1 MPLQSD
7 WLPVATPHDPA
18 EDPPGSLDPLGTLLQ
33 AERLAEILLPGFT
46 VRMWRGRL
54 LTIATMAAWVADQV
68 VTRLNNRDEVR
79 LEARLAFERLVVS
92 AIIRRTERDAAYK
105 DAPRNL
111 PGRELART
119 ALLAG
124 EPLTRANFLKGQA
137 VNGPFGVM
145 ARLARQLELV
155 DVDDR
160 PGKNA
165 ARLLS
170 EWADDEA
177 LDGIL
182 DEKGDRAGA
191 KWLSEAVSRTIAC
204 VVDAKWPGS
213 GYAIWDQLA
222 EHLRPDRIGRREKR
236 FLLDTLCSS
245 SPRKRMVELLRLN
258 DELFR
263 NVWKGQGSR
272 GEAERTVLL
281 GGIRPNLT
289 DDPVDRLIDAAIA
302 AAEAYE
308 QTAALLQQTFDSL
321 IFAIKERDGRARLED
336 ILGDPRVGRHL
347 AKTRLGLE
355 KIIPTIDRAL
365 DLLEKQPAVSRSQ
378 VVDPLHQIKI
388 EAEEAKMSVERLV
401 NAVMRRHLRVQQLKR
416 KASWIEPGVQ
426 WTLMPGEHRVEGGAL
441 PNWQNTYL
449 HPFKIP
455 NVYSLLGDLGH
466 VTRDSRYAE
475 VS

>member
-1 MPLQSD
+1 MPLQPD

-46 VRMWRGRL
+46 ARMWRGRL
-54 LTIATMAAWVADQV
+54 LTIATLAAWVADHV
-68 VTRLNNRDEVR
+68 VIRLNNRDEAR

-92 AIIRRTERDAAYK
+92 AIIRKAERDVAYS
-105 DAPRNL
+105 DAPLNL
-111 PGRELART
+111 PGRELAKT

-145 ARLARQLELV
+145 ARLARQLELI
-155 DVDDR
+155 DVDGR

-191 KWLSEAVSRTIAC
+191 KWLSEAVSRTVAC
-204 VVDAKWPGS
+204 VDGRQWPGV

-236 FLLDTLCSS
+236 FLLEILRLSS
-245 SPRKRMVELLRLN
+245 TRKRMVELLKLN

-263 NVWKGQGSR
+263 SAWSGRKSR

-281 GGIRPNLT
+281 RGIRPNLT
-289 DDPVDRLIDAAIA
+289 EDPVDRLIDAAIA
-302 AAEAYE
+302 ATEAYE

-321 IFAIKERDGRARLED
+321 IFAIKERDGRARLQD
-336 ILGDPRVGRHL
+336 ILCDPRISRHL
-347 AKTRLGLE
+347 AKTRDGLE

-365 DLLEKQPAVSRSQ
+365 RLLEKQPTVSKAQ
-378 VVDPLHQIKI
+378 VVDPLHQIKT
-388 EAEEAKMSVERLV
+388 EVEQAKLSVEGLV
-401 NAVMRRHLRVQQLKR
+401 DAVMRRHLRVQQLKH
-416 KASWIEPGVQ
+416 KASWIEPGVH
-426 WTLMPGEHRVEGGAL
+426 WTLMPGEHRIDEGAL
-441 PNWQNTYL
+441 ANWQNTYL

-455 NVYSLLGDLGH
+455 NAYSLLGDLGH

-475 VS
+475 VQ

>member
-33 AERLAEILLPGFT
+33 AERLAEILLPGLT

-54 LTIATMAAWVADQV
+54 LTIATIASWVADQV
-68 VTRLNNRDEVR
+68 VVRLNNSDEVR

-92 AIIRRTERDAAYK
+92 AIVRRSERDVAYTG
-105 DAPRNL
+105 APLNL
-111 PGRELART
+111 PGRELAKT
-119 ALLAG
+119 ALSAG

-155 DVDDR
+155 DVEGR

-165 ARLLS
+165 ARLLGAWS
-170 EWADDEA
+170 DDEA

-191 KWLSEAVSRTIAC
+191 KWLSEAVSRTAAC
-204 VVDAKWPGS
+204 VDGGQWPGS

-222 EHLRPDRIGRREKR
+222 EHLRPDRMGRREKR
-236 FLLDTLCSS
+236 FLLDTLRSS
-245 SPRKRMVELLRLN
+245 SSRKRMVELLKLN
-258 DELFR
+258 DGLFR

-281 GGIRPNLT
+281 QGIKPSLT
-289 DDPVDRLIDAAIA
+289 DDPVDQLIDAAIA

-321 IFAIKERDGRARLED
+321 IFAIKERDGRARLQD
-336 ILGDPRVGRHL
+336 ILGDPRVNRHL
-347 AKTRLGLE
+347 AKTRAGLE

-365 DLLEKQPAVSRSQ
+365 VSLEKQPSVSRAQ
-378 VVDPLHQIKI
+378 VVDPLRQIKT
-388 EAEEAKMSVERLV
+388 EAEEARMSVERLV
-401 NAVMRRHLRVQQLKR
+401 DAVMRRHLRVQQLKR
-416 KASWIEPGVQ
+416 KASWIDPGVH
-426 WTLMPGEHRVEGGAL
+426 WTLMPGEHRVDGGAL
-441 PNWQNTYL
+441 PNWQNIYL
-449 HPFKIP
+449 HPFKIA
-455 NVYSLLGDLGH
+455 NAYSLLGDLGH